1 MTDGEFGT
9 KIRFAL
15 VAVSLIPL
23 SLLAIA
29 SQLEPSAAGL
39 GTHQQ
44 LGLPPCSFRVL
55 FGIRCPGCGMT
66 TSWAYFVRGEWLASM
81 TVNFGG
87 FLLALTGLATAGLF
101 GKSAWT
107 GRLPGMETQ
116 KWMTVVLVTIA
127 VVTIADWG
135 RRMSGW

>member
-1 MTDGEFGT
+1 M

-15 VAVSLIPL
+15 FAVSLIPL

-29 SQLEPSAAGL
+29 SQLEPSVSGL

-81 TVNFGG
+81 SVNFGG
-87 FLLALTGLATAGLF
+87 FLLALSSLAMTGLF
-101 GKSAWT
+101 VRSAWT
-107 GRLPGMETQ
+107 GRLPGIQTQ
-116 KWMTVVLVTIA
+116 WWITLIMVSIATMTL
-127 VVTIADWG
+127 ADWV
-135 RRMSGW
+135 RRLAGW

>member
-1 MTDGEFGT
+1 M
-9 KIRFAL
+9 KVRFAL
-15 VAVSLIPL
+15 FAVSLIPL
-23 SLLAIA
+23 TLLAIA

-55 FGIRCPGCGMT
+55 LGIRCPGCGMT

-87 FLLALTGLATAGLF
+87 FLLALASLAMTGLF
-101 GKSAWT
+101 GRSAWT
-107 GRLPGMETQ
+107 GRLPGIQTQ
-116 KWMTVVLVTIA
+116 WWITLIMVSIATI
-127 VVTIADWG
+127 TLADWV
-135 RRMSGW
+135 RRLGGW